1 MNTAAVIAPFVNN
14 LALATGS
21 SPMTATTY
29 IATGLLDLD
38 VNEYAKLAVPV
49 QTVANIIIIL
59 AGVVFGLM

>member
-1 MNTAAVIAPFVNN
+1 
-14 LALATGS
+14 
-21 SPMTATTY
+21 MTATTY